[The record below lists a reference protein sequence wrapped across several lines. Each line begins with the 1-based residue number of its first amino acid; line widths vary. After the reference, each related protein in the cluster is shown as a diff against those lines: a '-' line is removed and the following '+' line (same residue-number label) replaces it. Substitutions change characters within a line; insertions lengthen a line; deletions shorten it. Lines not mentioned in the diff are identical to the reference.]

1 MPSVRIVAQPDGDV
15 NDPEEKAEP
24 AAATHAI
31 TGLEDPAISED
42 ALARAEA
49 SRRAYEVRKERR
61 SPRSLLGLALSRGTM
76 GTRRKTAKARTSMF
90 VQEDGGSFLSLDDWL
105 ARPRVMR
112 ALQKPEL
119 ALSEVE
125 NGKGS
130 IEDVNMYY
138 PLLAS
143 NFDLIERFVKAG
155 GQ

>member
-1 MPSVRIVAQPDGDV
+1 MPRSARVESSDA
-15 NDPEEKAEP
+15 EEERKAEP
-24 AAATHAI
+24 VTATLNAV

-112 ALQKPEL
+112 ALQM
-119 ALSEVE
+119 A
-125 NGKGS
+125 
-130 IEDVNMYY
+130 ITC
-138 PLLAS
+138 
-143 NFDLIERFVKAG
+143 NFLPAARRAVRAKSFEAMPFYVAFRCV
-155 GQ
+155 

>member
-1 MPSVRIVAQPDGDV
+1 MPRAARVESSDT
-15 NDPEEKAEP
+15 EEERKAEP
-24 AAATHAI
+24 VTATLNAV

-61 SPRSLLGLALSRGTM
+61 SPRSLFGLALSRGTM
-76 GTRRKTAKARTSMF
+76 GARRKTAKVRTSMF
-90 VQEDGGSFLSLDDWL
+90 VQEDASFLSLDDWL